1 MIIREDAIYGRQSVD
16 RKDSISIESQI
27 EFCKYELR
35 GGNFRKYTD
44 KGYSGKNTD
53 RPKFQEM
60 MADIRRGLIK
70 RVVVYK
76 LDRISRS
83 ILDFAT
89 MMETFQEYNVE
100 FVSSTEKFD
109 TSTPMGRAMLNI
121 CIVFAQLERET
132 IQKRV
137 TDAYYSRCQHG
148 FHMSGAAPYGFQLE
162 PTTIEGIRT
171 KMMKPDPETADI
183 AKLMFEMY
191 SQPGISFGDI
201 ARYFADEGILIYGK
215 EMKRGFISQ
224 LLRNPIYAQADLD
237 MYEFFK
243 SQGTVVVNEAT
254 DFAGTNGCYLYQGR
268 DVQERKNKHLKD
280 QILVL
285 APSEGLVSSDT
296 WLRCRKKLMANKT
309 FQGGRKA
316 KNTWL
321 AGKVKCG
328 RCGYSDTTEDTII
341 VVYANEEGEMLKFS
355 YSHNPDN
362 TTWFVGADS
371 LTVQPITING
381 ISGEAITSTEQGA
394 ATAIMWITT
403 ENTAFNISGFLSVED
418 LIAMAESVQIIK
430 P

>member
-53 RPKFQEM
+53 RPKFQEL

-183 AKLMFEMY
+183 AKLYRTVAE
-191 SQPGISFGDI
+191 
-201 ARYFADEGILIYGK
+201 
-215 EMKRGFISQ
+215 
-224 LLRNPIYAQADLD
+224 
-237 MYEFFK
+237 K
-243 SQGTVVVNEAT
+243 SA
-254 DFAGTNGCYLYQGR
+254 
-268 DVQERKNKHLKD
+268 
-280 QILVL
+280 
-285 APSEGLVSSDT
+285 
-296 WLRCRKKLMANKT
+296 
-309 FQGGRKA
+309 
-316 KNTWL
+316 
-321 AGKVKCG
+321 KVKCFACFFTNSG
-328 RCGYSDTTEDTII
+328 
-341 VVYANEEGEMLKFS
+341 NKS
-355 YSHNPDN
+355 YS
-362 TTWFVGADS
+362 GC
-371 LTVQPITING
+371 
-381 ISGEAITSTEQGA
+381 
-394 ATAIMWITT
+394 
-403 ENTAFNISGFLSVED
+403 LSVYHTD
-418 LIAMAESVQIIK
+418 SCFVCNNCRDNLGTCVTRYNNHIK
-430 P
+430 TN